1 MKFIQLIRDARSD
14 PQQLEE
20 LYQSAVQ
27 DNAASDFT
35 SDLIY
40 CYKENR
46 DDILLAAWY
55 YRLQT
60 AAASEREPVRKSVNW
75 GLAVPLAVVMVIGF
89 WILSDQRFKFPNNG
103 IPHLLLLW
111 TPLSTLG
118 ILAYL
123 ALTSGKNLRRALFIG
138 AGLAALTG
146 FTFLMVAFIGERYRE
161 HFQVLGVLHLA
172 ILSWV
177 AVGIYVLGLTST
189 PDQRFAFMMRSLE
202 VFITG
207 GVYTVVGMMFA
218 MITTQLF
225 EALSISLDE
234 VYIRLIFFGGSGLIP
249 ILAVVS
255 IYDPHNLP
263 LDQDF
268 KQGLSRFTTTMMR
281 ILLPLT
287 LIVLIV
293 YIVVIPFNFM
303 EPFRHRDVLIVY
315 NIMLFAVMGLM
326 IGVTPVFAEELSP
339 KVSRWLA
346 AGVVAV
352 AILTVAVN
360 LYALSAILYRT
371 FTAELTINRLTI
383 IGWNV
388 INIVILITIFVR
400 ILRGKREAWAEKIK
414 PVLSRGALAYMVWS
428 LFVLIVIPLVFR

>member
-1 MKFIQLIRDARSD
+1 MKYIQQIDNARSD
-14 PQQLEE
+14 PQALEA

-27 DNAASDFT
+27 ENTATEFSG
-35 SDLIY
+35 DLIY

-55 YRLQT
+55 FRLQS
-60 AAASEREPVRKSVNW
+60 AAAARETVRKPVNW
-75 GLAVPLAVVMVIGF
+75 GLAIPLAVITAIVF
-89 WILSDQRFKFPNNG
+89 WVLSDQRFTFSRNG
-103 IPHLLLLW
+103 LPHLLLLW

-118 ILAYL
+118 VLAYL
-123 ALTSGKNLRRALFIG
+123 ALTSRKNQRRALYVG
-138 AGLAALTG
+138 AGLSALTVL
-146 FTFLMVAFIGERYRE
+146 TFFMVAFIGDRYRE
-161 HFQVLGVLHLA
+161 HFQVLGSLHLA
-172 ILSWV
+172 LLSWI
-177 AVGIYVLGLTST
+177 AVGIYVLGFTS
-189 PDQRFAFMMRSLE
+189 PPNQRFAFLIRSLE

-218 MITTQLF
+218 MITMQLF
-225 EALSISLDE
+225 EALSINLDE
-234 VYIRLIFFGGSGLIP
+234 IYIRLIFAGGSGLIP

-255 IYDPHNLP
+255 IYDPNHLP

-268 KQGLSRFTTTMMR
+268 KQGLSRFTATMMR

-287 LIVLIV
+287 LIVLVI
-293 YIVVIPFNFM
+293 YILVIPFNFM
-303 EPFRHRDVLIVY
+303 EPFRNRDVLIVY
-315 NIMLFAVMGLM
+315 NIMLFAVMGLL
-326 IGVTPVFAEELSP
+326 IGVTPVFSEEVSS
-339 KVSRWLA
+339 KVSHWLA

-388 INIVILITIFVR
+388 INIVILIAAIVA
-400 ILRGKREAWAEKIK
+400 ILRGKREEWAEKIK
-414 PVLSRGALAYMVWS
+414 PVFSRGAVAYMVWS
-428 LFVLIVIPLVFR
+428 LFVLIAIPLVFR